1 MLDTNQ
7 IKTEVLALMEDT
19 RIWHSRRDYVGYS
32 KTEFND
38 AMAIKYEYLHNNS
51 KTLFE
56 RCIQGDLNLE
66 YLEYILGMIIK
77 VNNGGDY
84 NKVSQEVG
92 QKMVDI
98 YVKPMLDKNKK

>member
-1 MLDTNQ
+1 MLDTEQ

-19 RIWHSRRDYVGYS
+19 RTWHSRRDYFGYS
-32 KTEFND
+32 KNEFSD
-38 AMAIKYEYLHNNS
+38 AMSSKYTYLHTNS

-56 RCIQGDLNLE
+56 RCIQGDLNIG
-66 YLEYILGMIIK
+66 YLDYILGMIQK

-84 NKVSQEVG
+84 NTVSQEVG

-98 YVKPMLDKNKK
+98 YVKPMLDKK

>member
-1 MLDTNQ
+1 MLDTDK

-19 RIWHSRRDYVGYS
+19 RIWHSRRDYIGYS
-32 KTEFND
+32 KNEFSD
-38 AMAIKYEYLHNNS
+38 AMASKYTYLHTNS

-56 RCIQGDLNLE
+56 RCIQGDLNME
-66 YLEYILGMIIK
+66 YLDYIMKMIVK

-98 YVKPMLDKNKK
+98 YVKPMLDKK